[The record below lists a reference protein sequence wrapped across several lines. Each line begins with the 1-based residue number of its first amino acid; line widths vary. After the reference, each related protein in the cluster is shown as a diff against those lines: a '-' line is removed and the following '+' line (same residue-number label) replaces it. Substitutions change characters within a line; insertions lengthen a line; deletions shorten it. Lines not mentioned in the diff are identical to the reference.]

1 MLEIHSRKSQAQRNK
16 VSDLF
21 REKHSLVMF
30 TSDVSARGMD
40 YPDVTSVIQ
49 VGQPADKAQYVH
61 RLGRTA
67 RAGKQGSGV
76 LLLAD
81 FERGFLRDVK
91 VCHAGWHLSWAFAAA
106 RLGGLLPAEAAF
118 RNLHDADIVCR

>member
-1 MLEIHSRKSQAQRNK
+1 MTSKAGRLLADRALAVLEIHSRKSQAQRNK

-76 LLLAD
+76 LLP
-81 FERGFLRDVK
+81 RVTG
-91 VCHAGWHLSWAFAAA
+91 AAVVSGVV
-106 RLGGLLPAEAAF
+106 L
-118 RNLHDADIVCR
+118 

>member
-1 MLEIHSRKSQAQRNK
+1 MSQSTSERVATNFDSCALQ
-16 VSDLF
+16 
-21 REKHSLVMF
+21 HGLVMF

-67 RAGKQGSGV
+67 RAGKQGCGV

-81 FERGFLRDVK
+81 FERAFLRDVK
-91 VCHAGWHLSWAFAAA
+91 VS
-106 RLGGLLPAEAAF
+106 PAPPPASS
-118 RNLHDADIVCR
+118 